1 MEYIV
6 VDDKIVKGHYC
17 GENKPD
23 NAIQVNNFNGSV
35 GEPVSFFDSNW
46 NRKPEIDLYKEGLK
60 DVPKGYKLNDDKTA
74 IVAISDVE
82 LYSSGLKDVPKGY
95 KLNEDKT
102 AVIEMSEDEKLG
114 SGIITQSEYNS
125 IKTQKMKQKIETLE
139 KSQDR
144 PLRSLVLGIGTDQDK
159 AKLASIEKEIEAI
172 RYELN
177 SLGTI

>member
-23 NAIQVNNFNGSV
+23 NAIRVNNFNGSV

-60 DVPKGYKLNDDKTA
+60 DVPKGYKLN
-74 IVAISDVE
+74 
-82 LYSSGLKDVPKGY
+82 
-95 KLNEDKT
+95 EDKT
-102 AVIEMSEDEKLG
+102 AVIEMSEDEKLF

-125 IKTQKMKQKIETLE
+125 IKIQKMKQKIETLE
-139 KSQDR
+139 KSQNR

-172 RYELN
+172 RCELN
-177 SLGTI
+177 SLDKI